1 MPLKVVVELQ
11 IHAVTCPGVFLPDKD
26 DIFLSVS
33 ILSQSKETRCLPA
46 VFPLLFHE
54 KMRFEKVFQKAVDPA
69 TVVELLEKR
78 TAGFELI
85 QLNAL
90 GEDVLA
96 TYKEN
101 HRDFLF
107 PEPKLTPPY
116 PGVDREVLM
125 KTVPGFPGIA
135 PKIEFSTTT
144 TIKETANG
152 SRKRC
157 DSMKTQS
164 RRSLQSSPNRRSKS
178 PSKGHS
184 SPEKAYNSPTRSSHS
199 RSPSPYARR
208 RMCELN
214 KDNEKR
220 LAHLH
225 LGNYEFKSDAESR
238 PPFIV
243 RHIDYSKPV
252 GEKTSTQLPSP
263 KSRRHLTSSNSP
275 RRALTFD
282 SLHSDE
288 FIEKDCLDID
298 DLHTE
303 ASLDAPFTSSDY
315 SLQDLRASPILRRS
329 IRERLRSE
337 NNTWESIHNR
347 VRSLLSTHSAKKRLS
362 LDISRSEVDRIL
374 ERSSRR
380 SLNSSLEEKLF

>member
-26 DIFLSVS
+26 DIFLNVG
-33 ILSQSKETRCLPA
+33 ILGQAKETRCLPA

-69 TVVELLEKR
+69 AVVELLEKR

-85 QLNAL
+85 QLNPL
-90 GEDVLA
+90 GGEVLA
-96 TYKEN
+96 KYKEN

-125 KTVPGFPGIA
+125 KSVPGFPGIA

-144 TIKETANG
+144 TIKETTNG
-152 SRKRC
+152 SRRRC
-157 DSMKTQS
+157 DSIKKKTQ
-164 RRSLQSSPNRRSKS
+164 RSLPNSPNRRSMS
-178 PSKGHS
+178 PSKCSS
-184 SPEKAYNSPTRSSHS
+184 SPDKSYNSPTRSSQS
-199 RSPSPYARR
+199 RSPSPYTRR

-214 KDNEKR
+214 KDNQQR

-225 LGNYEFKSDAESR
+225 LGNHEFKSEAESR

-243 RHIDYSKPV
+243 KHIDHSKPL
-252 GEKTSTQLPSP
+252 GEKTSSQLRSP
-263 KSRRHLTSSNSP
+263 KAKRHANKL
-275 RRALTFD
+275 LFD
-282 SLHSDE
+282 NLHCDTVGE
-288 FIEKDCLDID
+288 DGLDID
-298 DLHTE
+298 DLDSQS
-303 ASLDAPFTSSDY
+303 SLDAPTTTSADSQ
-315 SLQDLRASPILRRS
+315 QDLGASPVLRGF
-329 IRERLRSE
+329 IKERLRSE

-347 VRSLLSTHSAKKRLS
+347 VRNLLSTHSAKQRLS
-362 LDISRSEVDRIL
+362 LGISKSEVDRIL

-380 SLNSSLEEKLF
+380 SLNSSLEKNLF

>member
-11 IHAVTCPGVFLPDKD
+11 VHAVTCPGVFLPDKD
-26 DIFLSVS
+26 DIFLNVG
-33 ILSQSKETRCLPA
+33 ILGQSKETRSLPA

-54 KMRFEKVFQKAVDPA
+54 KMRFEKVFPKAVDPA

-85 QLNAL
+85 QQNLL

-125 KTVPGFPGIA
+125 KTVPGYPGIA

-144 TIKETANG
+144 TIKETPDS

-157 DSMKTQS
+157 GSMKTQS
-164 RRSLQSSPNRRSKS
+164 RRSLQNSPNRRSKS
-178 PSKGHS
+178 PSKCYS
-184 SPEKAYNSPTRSSHS
+184 SPEKGYRSPTRSSQS
-199 RSPSPYARR
+199 RSPSPYTRR
-208 RMCELN
+208 RMCELH
-214 KDNEKR
+214 KDNQQR

-225 LGNYEFKSDAESR
+225 LGDYEFKSDAESR

-243 RHIDYSKPV
+243 DHSKPV
-252 GEKTSTQLPSP
+252 GEKTSSQLQSP
-263 KSRRHLTSSNSP
+263 KSTRRPNSQNSP
-275 RRALTFD
+275 RKALIFD
-282 SLHSDE
+282 SLHCDTA
-288 FIEKDCLDID
+288 IEKDCLDID
-298 DLHTE
+298 DLDTDS
-303 ASLDAPFTSSDY
+303 SLDAPFTTRAY
-315 SLQDLRASPILRRS
+315 SLQDLRASPVLRGS
-329 IRERLRSE
+329 TRERLRPE

-347 VRSLLSTHSAKKRLS
+347 VCNLLSTHSAKQRLS
-362 LDISRSEVDRIL
+362 LEIPKSEVDRIL
-374 ERSSRR
+374 ERSARR
-380 SLNSSLEEKLF
+380 SLNGSLEEKLF

>member
-26 DIFLSVS
+26 DIFLNVS
-33 ILSQSKETRCLPA
+33 ILGQSKETRCLAA

-78 TAGFELI
+78 NAGFELL
-85 QLNAL
+85 QLNQL

-144 TIKETANG
+144 TIKETSNC

-157 DSMKTQS
+157 DSVKTHSQ
-164 RRSLQSSPNRRSKS
+164 RSLQNSPDRKSKNTSKCYSSSEKS
-178 PSKGHS
+178 
-184 SPEKAYNSPTRSSHS
+184 YNSPTRSSQS
-199 RSPSPYARR
+199 RSPSPYTRR
-208 RMCELN
+208 RICELN
-214 KDNEKR
+214 KDNEQR
-220 LAHLH
+220 LAQLH
-225 LGNYEFKSDAESR
+225 LGNYEFKSDAEPR

-243 RHIDYSKPV
+243 RHIDHSKPV
-252 GEKTSTQLPSP
+252 GEKASSQLHSP
-263 KSRRHLTSSNSP
+263 KSRCHPSSKNSI
-275 RRALTFD
+275 RKALTFD
-282 SLHSDE
+282 NLHCETS
-288 FIEKDCLDID
+288 IGKDCLDID
-298 DLHTE
+298 DL
-303 ASLDAPFTSSDY
+303 DAESTFDGPFISSAY
-315 SLQDLRASPILRRS
+315 SLQDLRASPIIRGS
-329 IRERLRSE
+329 VRERLRSE

-347 VRSLLSTHSAKKRLS
+347 VRNLLSTHSAKKRLS
-362 LDISRSEVDRIL
+362 LEISKSEVDRIL
-374 ERSSRR
+374 KRSSRR
-380 SLNSSLEEKLF
+380 SLNSSLEERLF

>member
-1 MPLKVVVELQ
+1 M
-11 IHAVTCPGVFLPDKD
+11 
-26 DIFLSVS
+26 
-33 ILSQSKETRCLPA
+33 
-46 VFPLLFHE
+46 
-54 KMRFEKVFQKAVDPA
+54 VFQKAVDPA

-78 TAGFELI
+78 TAGFELL
-85 QLNAL
+85 QLNPL

-152 SRKRC
+152 SRRRY

-164 RRSLQSSPNRRSKS
+164 RRSLQNSRNRRSKS
-178 PSKGHS
+178 PSKSYS
-184 SPEKAYNSPTRSSHS
+184 SPEKGYNSPTRSSQS
-199 RSPSPYARR
+199 RSPSPYTRR

-214 KDNEKR
+214 KDNQQR
-220 LAHLH
+220 LAQLH
-225 LGNYEFKSDAESR
+225 LGNYEFKSDAETR

-243 RHIDYSKPV
+243 RHINHSKPV
-252 GEKTSTQLPSP
+252 GEKTSSQLQSP
-263 KSRRHLTSSNSP
+263 KSRRHSNSKNSLI
-275 RRALTFD
+275 RALTFD
-282 SLHSDE
+282 DLHCDTSVG
-288 FIEKDCLDID
+288 KDCLNID
-298 DLHTE
+298 DLNTE
-303 ASLDAPFTSSDY
+303 SSLDGQFTSGAH
-315 SLQDLRASPILRRS
+315 SLEDLRTSPVLRGS
-329 IRERLRSE
+329 LSERLRSE

-347 VRSLLSTHSAKKRLS
+347 VRNLLSTHSAKQRLS
-362 LDISRSEVDRIL
+362 LDLSKGEVDRIL

-380 SLNSSLEEKLF
+380 LLNSSLEEKLF